1 MSQNLRTAVKIKKA
15 VELGV
20 KRLKEAKIK
29 TPVTDAHLILSKV
42 LRVPRWKLIV
52 EKESC
57 IPEEKRKEFFSFI
70 EKRAEGYPLGYILG
84 EKEFFNVKLKIE
96 EGVLIPRP
104 ETELLVEEVL
114 KKLPEDQKKTGLE
127 IGIGSGAVSIAL
139 LKNRP
144 LLIMYG
150 VDISDKALRLSHIN
164 AKINNVL
171 DRFIIIKSDLFEN
184 VPQIKFDFIVSNPPY
199 ISQEEYTDLEKE
211 VKKEPY
217 EALVAGKEGTEFY
230 EKIVKEGK
238 KYLKKDGFFAFE
250 IGFKQGKAVKEIL
263 EAEGFKA
270 IIIKDLQGLDR
281 IIIGEKDVRD

>member
-1 MSQNLRTAVKIKKA
+1 VKIKKA

-29 TPVTDAHLILSKV
+29 TPVTDTHLILSKV
-42 LRVPRWKLIV
+42 LEIPRWRLIV
-52 EKESC
+52 EKENE
-57 IPEEKRKEFFSFI
+57 IPEEKRKEFFSLI
-70 EKRAEGYPLGYILG
+70 EKRAHRYPLGYILG
-84 EKEFFNVKLKIE
+84 EKEFFNVRLKVE

-114 KKLPEDQKKTGLE
+114 KRIPENEKRTGLE
-127 IGIGSGAVSIAL
+127 IGLGSGAVSIAL

-144 LLIMYG
+144 FLVMYG
-150 VDISDKALRLSHIN
+150 VDVSDKALKLSFVN

-184 VPQIKFDFIVSNPPY
+184 LPQIKFDFIVSNPPY
-199 ISQEEYTDLEKE
+199 ISEEEYRYLEEE

-230 EKIVKEGK
+230 EKIVERGK
-238 KYLKKDGFFAFE
+238 RYLKKDGFFAFE
-250 IGFKQGKAVKEIL
+250 IGYKQGEAVKKIL
-263 EAEGFKA
+263 ESEGFRVK
-270 IIIKDLQGLDR
+270 IIKDLQGLDR
-281 IIIGEKDVRD
+281 VVIGEKDDRN